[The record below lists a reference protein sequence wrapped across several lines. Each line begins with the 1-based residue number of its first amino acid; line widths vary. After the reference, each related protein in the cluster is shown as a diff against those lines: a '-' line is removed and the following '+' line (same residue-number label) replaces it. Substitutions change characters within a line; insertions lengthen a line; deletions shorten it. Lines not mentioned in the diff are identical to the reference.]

1 MLAFF
6 SQDFDLDFRF
16 GRFGDV
22 LTVLVRCS
30 QGFRSSQTGSEHSE
44 GEATLVREN
53 SLVSQIQSIGA
64 MAKQEMKELS

>member
-1 MLAFF
+1 MFARL
-6 SQDFDLDFRF
+6 S
-16 GRFGDV
+16 V
-22 LTVLVRCS
+22 KS
-30 QGFRSSQTGSEHSE
+30 TGSEHSE